1 MKKRNILVCMLF
13 LAACAKK
20 DLSTTNEVA
29 SPADEAVKLMAE
41 PGDIG
46 YDIICTNN
54 RNNKLEVFNYGDA
67 NWNDAGSLR
76 WSWMP
81 TTGLGYT
88 SAQINLWTNGD
99 PTGDPMDV
107 KRVLTNVWPGCTEVM
122 VAVGGQLAT
131 IATLVSNKTR
141 GTKLWAVNCGAGS
154 YPHAAE
160 LIPNGNLA
168 VAASHGD
175 WVKVFSTSSSN
186 VATFSLSKAHGVVW
200 DNKLH
205 RLWVVGDTKLTAL
218 IIGGTRSAPTITEDV
233 ARARTIPGNGHDLS
247 LFQGDDNKLWVTNS
261 SHVYTYDKTTKA
273 LVNAPGAAHRATVK
287 AVSNNNAASG
297 YMIVETKPNT
307 TSCDLNT
314 WCTTSVD
321 FYNASGT
328 YLGSRSRKDAAYYK
342 ADVWW
347 HADMPAPAAPIA
359 NGKYAILSA
368 LNGKC
373 MAVSGG
379 STASSAKVIMWGY
392 TPDNGNANDQWNIT
406 KIGTTGYYR
415 ITNVKS
421 GLDLN
426 VQGAT
431 YNKAADL
438 IQFAYSSAAPN
449 NDEWKITAVGGGQ
462 YKIESR
468 YSSQC
473 VNVEAAATVDGTQ
486 VVQYPYSNVTHSKW
500 TFQAIP

>member
-1 MKKRNILVCMLF
+1 MKKKNILIIALF

-20 DLSTTNEVA
+20 DLKNTDVPVDIPEDDV
-29 SPADEAVKLMAE
+29 VKLMAE

-46 YDIICTNN
+46 NDIVCTNN

-88 SAQINLWTNGD
+88 SSEISLWTNGD
-99 PTGDPMDV
+99 PTGDPMDA
-107 KRVLTNVWPGCTEVM
+107 KRVLTNVWSGCTEVM
-122 VAVGGQLAT
+122 IAVGGQLAT
-131 IATLVSNKTR
+131 IATYASGKTR

-175 WVKVFSTSSSN
+175 WVKVFSTSSGN
-186 VATFSLSKAHGVVW
+186 VATYSLPGAHGVVW
-200 DNKLH
+200 DNELH

-218 IIGGTRSAPTITEDV
+218 IIGGTRGTPTITEDV
-233 ARARTIPGNGHDLS
+233 ARAKTIPGNGHDLS
-247 LFQGDDNKLWVTNS
+247 RFEGNDNKLWVTNS
-261 SHVYTYDKTTKA
+261 GHVYIYDKTTKA
-273 LVNAPGAAHRATVK
+273 LVNAPGAAHRSAVK
-287 AVSNNNAASG
+287 AVSNNNAASN

-307 TSCDLNT
+307 TACTLNT
-314 WCTTSVD
+314 WCTSSVD
-321 FYNASGT
+321 FYSASGT
-328 YLGSRSRKDAAYYK
+328 FLGSRMRNDAAYYK

-347 HADMPAPAAPIA
+347 HDDMPAPAAPIA
-359 NGKYAILSA
+359 NGKYAIRSV
-368 LNGKC
+368 LNGKA

-379 STASSAKVIMWGY
+379 STASSAKITMWPY
-392 TPDNGNANDQWNIT
+392 TTTNDNDEWNVT
-406 KIGTTGYYR
+406 KIGVTGYYR

-431 YNKAADL
+431 YNKGADI
-438 IQFAYSSAAPN
+438 IQYAYSSGAPN
-449 NDEWKITAVGGGQ
+449 NDEWKITDLGSGQ

-468 YSSQC
+468 YSRLC
-473 VNVEAAATVDGTQ
+473 LDVESGNPDDGAQ
-486 VVQYPYSNVTHSKW
+486 VIQWSYASVVARKW
-500 TFQAIP
+500 TFQSVP

>member
-1 MKKRNILVCMLF
+1 MKKENVLIIAMFV
-13 LAACAKK
+13 AACAKPK
-20 DLSTTNEVA
+20 QNTTDAAGIPGDDVVT
-29 SPADEAVKLMAE
+29 PMAAA
-41 PGDIG
+41 GDIG
-46 YDIICTNN
+46 NDIICTNN
-54 RNNKLEVFNYGDA
+54 SSNKVEVFNYGDA

-88 SAQINLWTNGD
+88 SSQISLWTNGD
-99 PTGDPMDV
+99 PEGDPMDV

-131 IATLVSNKTR
+131 IATYTSSQTR

-168 VAASHGD
+168 VAAAHGD
-175 WVKVFSTSSSN
+175 WVKVYSTSSSA
-186 VATFSLSKAHGVVW
+186 VATYALVGAHGVVW
-200 DNKLH
+200 DNELH

-233 ARARTIPGNGHDLS
+233 ARAKTIPGNGHDLS
-247 LFQGDDNKLWVTNS
+247 RFEGDDNKLWVTNS
-261 SHVYTYDKTTKA
+261 GHVYIFDKTTKA

-297 YMIVETKPNT
+297 YMIVETRPT
-307 TSCDLNT
+307 TACTLNS
-314 WCTTSVD
+314 WCTPTVD

-328 YLGSRSRKDAAYYK
+328 LLGTRTRSGAAFYK
-342 ADVWW
+342 GDVWW
-347 HADMPAPAAPIA
+347 HDDMPAPAAPIA
-359 NGKYAILSA
+359 NGKYAISSV
-368 LNGKC
+368 LNGKA
-373 MAVSGG
+373 MAVLNG
-379 STASSAKVIMWGY
+379 STASSAKITMWPY
-392 TPDNGNANDQWNIT
+392 STDNDNDEWNVT
-406 KIGTTGYYR
+406 KIGTSGYYR

-431 YNKAADL
+431 YNKAADI
-438 IQFAYSSAAPN
+438 IQYAYSSAAPN
-449 NDEWKITAVGGGQ
+449 NDEWKITDVGSGQ

-473 VNVEAAATVDGTQ
+473 LNVESANAADGTQ
-486 VVQYPYSNVTHSKW
+486 VIQWPYSNVSHSKW
-500 TFQAIP
+500 TFQSIP